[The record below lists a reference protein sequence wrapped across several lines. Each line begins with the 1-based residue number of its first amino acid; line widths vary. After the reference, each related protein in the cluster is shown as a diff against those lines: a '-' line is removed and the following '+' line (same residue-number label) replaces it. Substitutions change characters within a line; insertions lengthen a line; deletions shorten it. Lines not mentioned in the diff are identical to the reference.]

1 LNKQKLLAKIQNNT
15 VNMQYSKFV
24 TLIKAYGFR
33 RTRGNGSHE
42 IYRRKGVADIV
53 NIQNDN
59 GHAKSYQVKQFLS
72 LIEKYNLKL
81 EDDDSV

>member
-1 LNKQKLLAKIQNNT
+1 MN
-15 VNMQYSKFV
+15 VRYSDFV
-24 TLIKAYGFR
+24 MLIKTYVFR

-42 IYRRKGVADIV
+42 IYRRKDIMDIV

-59 GHAKSYQVKQFLS
+59 GQAKSYQVKQFLS

-81 EDDDSV
+81 EDDYNV